1 MEKNNMHVKSK
12 IMLTYENE
20 KTAKNIQQALKIDD
34 GIFVKSLIK
43 NNELHAV
50 IENKSISSFL
60 QTIDDYLSCVSVAE
74 NIVNT
79 DSIDIDDKNK
89 NK

>member
-1 MEKNNMHVKSK
+1 MHVKSK

-34 GIFVKSLIK
+34 GIFVKSIIQ

-50 IENKSISSFL
+50 IENRSISSFL

-74 NIVNT
+74 NIVN
-79 DSIDIDDKNK
+79 SNSKNIGDEK
-89 NK
+89 KS

>member
-1 MEKNNMHVKSK
+1 MYVKSK

-20 KTAKNIQQALKIDD
+20 KTAKNIQQALKFDD

-50 IENKSISSFL
+50 IENRSISSFL

-74 NIVNT
+74 YIVNT
-79 DSIDIDDKNK
+79 NSMDIDDNKKNK
-89 NK
+89 